1 MIYLDYF
8 PNSDFEDP
16 WTILSGLYMA
26 PEDMKPSYSTLVDTI
41 NSLPVIPEYSEPSIQ
56 MCLDSAMRFK

>member
-16 WTILSGLYMA
+16 WTILSGFYFICRLR
-26 PEDMKPSYSTLVDTI
+26 I
-41 NSLPVIPEYSEPSIQ
+41 
-56 MCLDSAMRFK
+56 

>member
-16 WTILSGLYMA
+16 WTILSGFYMT

-41 NSLPVIPEYSEPSIQ
+41 NSLPVISKYLSRQ
-56 MCLDSAMRFK
+56 FKCVLTLQ

>member
-8 PNSDFEDP
+8 PNSDFEDL

-26 PEDMKPSYSTLVDTI
+26 LEDMKPSYSTLVDTI
-41 NSLPVIPEYSEPSIQ
+41 NSLPVIPEYSGPAIQ
-56 MCLDSAMRFK
+56 MCLDSGMRFK